1 MTLPIIKYRS
11 VWFILSGI
19 LVAASVAALL
29 RFPLRLGIDF
39 TGGSLMEVAFSGER
53 PSSQD
58 LRSTLADIGYG
69 DAVVQTTG
77 DNGALMRM
85 PDLSEETHQEVLAT
99 LEGRF
104 EGLSEQRFESIGPS
118 IGNELRRNAVWS
130 LAMVLTAIAL
140 YVAYAFRKVSRPVS
154 SWKYA
159 LATLIAALMHDVLI
173 PLGVFAILG
182 HYLLVELN
190 SGFVAAMLTILG
202 FSVHDTIV
210 VFDRIRENLLR
221 SGGKFED
228 VVERSVNETLA
239 RSLNTTITTLFP
251 LFAIMLWGGETLK
264 WFALALIIGMIAG
277 TYSSICLA
285 SPLLVV
291 FQKRSSR

>member
-11 VWFILSGI
+11 IWFIFSGI
-19 LVAASVAALL
+19 LVIASAAALAMY
-29 RFPLRLGIDF
+29 PLRLGIDF
-39 TGGSLMEVAFSGER
+39 TGGSLMEVTFPGER

-58 LRSTLADIGYG
+58 IRTSLADIGYSE
-69 DAVVQTTG
+69 AVVQTTG
-77 DNGALMRM
+77 ENGALIRM
-85 PDLSEETHQEVLAT
+85 PDLSEEAHQELLVAF
-99 LEGRF
+99 EGRF
-104 EGLSEQRFESIGPS
+104 GAVDEQRFESIGPS
-118 IGNELRRNAVWS
+118 IGSELRRNAVWS
-130 LAMVLTAIAL
+130 LAMVLIAIAL

-173 PLGVFAILG
+173 PLGVFAVLG
-182 HYLLVELN
+182 KYLLVELN

-221 SGGKFED
+221 TGGKFED

-239 RSLNTTITTLFP
+239 RSINTTVTTLFP

-264 WFALALIIGMIAG
+264 WFALALIIGMVAG

-291 FQKRSSR
+291 FQKKSSR